1 MQVESASVAAGI
13 LEIENLW
20 ITMSDGC
27 RLAARLW
34 LPAGH
39 ATEGARASEPVAAIL
54 EYIPYRKR
62 DFMRRRD
69 ESIHRWFASRGYAAV
84 RVDMRGSGES
94 EGLMHDEYL
103 QQEHDDA
110 LEVIAWIAAQSWCS
124 GKVGMMGKSWGAYN
138 SVQVAALRPPALKA
152 IIAVMG
158 TDDRY
163 AECIHYS
170 GGCLMLDNFWWGC
183 IMQIFNARPP
193 DPAIVGEAWRGT
205 WLARLEAETFWPET
219 WLQHP
224 SFDAYWRHGSVSTDY
239 AAIACPTWFWGGW
252 ADLYRDTPLRL
263 AEHLQA
269 PHRVTVGPWAHL
281 YPHEGLPKPAVGFLQ
296 EALRWW
302 DRWLRDEPNDVMA
315 EPPLQFYLMD
325 AVPPQVAYA
334 ERPGRWIGETRW
346 PSENLRLQR
355 FALNDRVLGT
365 VAEPERALTV
375 CSPETLGLAG
385 GEWGSF
391 AVPGDL
397 PMDQALEAAGAL
409 EFDGETLSEPLE
421 LLGNATVVLTLAS
434 DRSQA
439 QVAVR
444 LIDVAPDG
452 RATLV
457 ARGFLNLAQRAGR
470 DAPAPL
476 VPHARYRVE
485 VRLTGTGYVFP
496 IGHRLRLA
504 VSTTYWPIIWPSPE
518 SVTLTV
524 FTGASELRLP
534 IRTAP
539 PGEQALQ
546 LPPPVAGPVS
556 PLATVRPGRVE
567 RSVTVDQLSGEVV
580 QRVFIDGGVF
590 GDCGKIRLDDIDLEM
605 AHVTERL
612 YSIRPDDPLSAKAR
626 MTQTYE
632 MGRADWQIRIEAGAE
647 MTSSASEFHL
657 HSWLQAYVGEEPV
670 FRTSSTKSFARR
682 HL

>member
-1 MQVESASVAAGI
+1 MQLEPPAAMADSH
-13 LEIENLW
+13 EIENLW
-20 ITMSDGC
+20 IPLSDGC
-27 RLAARLW
+27 RLAARLF
-34 LPAGH
+34 LPAGQ
-39 ATEGARASEPVAAIL
+39 ATPPAPAIL

-69 ESIHRWFASRGYAAV
+69 ESIHRWFAAQGYAAV
-84 RVDMRGSGES
+84 RVDLRGSGES
-94 EGLMHDEYL
+94 DGIMHDEYL
-103 QQEHDDA
+103 KQELDDA
-110 LEVIAWIAAQSWCS
+110 VEVIAWIAAQPWCT

-193 DPAIVGEAWRGT
+193 DPAIVGESWREA
-205 WLARLEAETFWPET
+205 WLARLEAETFWPEI
-219 WLQHP
+219 WLQHQTL
-224 SFDAYWRHGSVSTDY
+224 DDYWKHGSVSFDY
-239 AAIACPTWFWGGW
+239 AAIICPTWFWGGW
-252 ADLYRDTPLRL
+252 ADLYRDTPFRL

-281 YPHEGLPKPAVGFLQ
+281 YPHEGVPKPAVGFLQ

-315 EPPLQFYLMD
+315 GAPFQFYLMD
-325 AVPPQVAYA
+325 SVPPQASYA
-334 ERPGRWIGETRW
+334 ERPGRWVGESRW
-346 PSENLRLQR
+346 PSANVQLRRL
-355 FALNDRVLGT
+355 ALNDRRLEAVPQ
-365 VAEPERALTV
+365 PEVALTV
-375 CSPETLGLAG
+375 CSPQTLGLAG

-391 AVPGDL
+391 AVAGDL
-397 PMDQALEAAGAL
+397 PQNQALELAGAL
-409 EFDGETLSEPLE
+409 EFDGAPLVERIE
-421 LLGNATVVLTLAS
+421 LLGNASVILALAS
-434 DRSQA
+434 DRPQA

-470 DAPAPL
+470 ENPAPL
-476 VPHARYRVE
+476 VPHTRYRVE
-485 VRLTGTGYVFP
+485 VPLTGTAYAFP
-496 IGHRLRLA
+496 VGHRLRIA
-504 VSTTYWPIIWPSPE
+504 VSTTYWPLIWPSPE
-518 SVTLTV
+518 PVSLTV

-534 IRTAP
+534 VRTAP
-539 PGEQALQ
+539 PGERALE
-546 LPPPVAGPVS
+546 LPAPVAGPVS

-567 RSVTVDQLSGEVV
+567 RTVMVDQLTGEVV
-580 QRVFIDGGVF
+580 QRLFIDGGVF

-612 YSIRPDDPLSAKAR
+612 YRIKPDDPNSAKAR
-626 MTQTYE
+626 MIQTYE
-632 MGRADWQIRIEAGAE
+632 MGRKDWQIRIEAGAE
-647 MTSSASEFHL
+647 MTCSAGEFHVA
-657 HSWLQAYVGEEPV
+657 SWLEAFEGEASV
-670 FRTSSTKSFARR
+670 FRTSSSKSFPRR
-682 HL
+682 HS